1 VRLAVLSRLEV
12 PVAKSLAVALFLIV
26 APLAACDKAKDKG
39 ATPVT
44 AEGSATGSAAA
55 KPADMAGAKTA
66 EKPADKPADKAADKA
81 IDANWKVFDGPTFT
95 VKAAGKPSENTTD
108 VPTELG
114 LMAMTAYTFQEG
126 DEAKAHAVMTTKLP
140 DSVKGA
146 DKAKMLRDARDGMIN
161 KYGAKV
167 DKDDEV
173 KIGDTDAIDFAAHG
187 EHAQLGK
194 FYVRGRVA
202 IKNHTLFQV
211 MSLGQGHA
219 QQPDS
224 AAFVESFTLK

>member
-1 VRLAVLSRLEV
+1 VSSLEV

-26 APLAACDKAKDKG
+26 APLAACDKGKDKG
-39 ATPVT
+39 AAPTT
-44 AEGSATGSAAA
+44 GSATPTAGSAEAKPADTGSAAA
-55 KPADMAGAKTA
+55 KPADTGSAAA
-66 EKPADKPADKAADKA
+66 KPAETGA
-81 IDANWKVFDGPTFT
+81 IDANWKVFDGPSFT
-95 VKAAGKPSENTTD
+95 VKAAVKPAENTTD
-108 VPTELG
+108 VPTDLG
-114 LMAMTAYTFQEG
+114 PMAMTAYTFQEG

-167 DKDDEV
+167 DMDKEV
-173 KIGDTDAIDFAAHG
+173 KIGDTDALDFAAHG

-211 MSLGQGHA
+211 MSLGQGHT

-224 AAFVESFTLK
+224 TAFVESFQLK

>member
-1 VRLAVLSRLEV
+1 M
-12 PVAKSLAVALFLIV
+12 AKSLAVALFLIV
-26 APLAACDKAKDKG
+26 APLAACDKGDKG
-39 ATPVT
+39 KAATPT
-44 AEGSATGSAAA
+44 AGSATPTTGSAGSAAAKPADTAGSAAA
-55 KPADMAGAKTA
+55 KPADMAA
-66 EKPADKPADKAADKA
+66 KPADTA

-95 VKAAGKPSENTTD
+95 VKAAVKPAENTTD
-108 VPTELG
+108 VPTDLG
-114 LMAMTAYTFQEG
+114 PMAMTAYTFQEG

-167 DKDDEV
+167 DMDQEV
-173 KIGDTDAIDFAAHG
+173 KIGDTNALDFAAHG
-187 EHAQLGK
+187 DHAQLGK

-211 MSLGQGHA
+211 MSLGQGHT

-224 AAFVESFTLK
+224 AAFVESFQLK

>member
-1 VRLAVLSRLEV
+1 VSRLEV

-26 APLAACDKAKDKG
+26 APLAGCEKSKDKG
-39 ATPVT
+39 PTPATP
-44 AEGSATGSAAA
+44 AGSAAPTTGSAGA
-55 KPADMAGAKTA
+55 KPADMAG
-66 EKPADKPADKAADKA
+66 EKPADKA

-95 VKAAGKPSENTTD
+95 VKAAVKPSQNTTD
-108 VPTELG
+108 VPTDLG
-114 LMAMTAYTFQEG
+114 PMAMTAYTFQEG

-140 DSVKGA
+140 DSVKTA
-146 DKAKMLRDARDGMIN
+146 DKSKMLRDARDGMIN
-161 KYGAKV
+161 KYGAIV

-173 KIGDTDAIDFAAHG
+173 KIGDTNAIDFAAHG

>member
-1 VRLAVLSRLEV
+1 M
-12 PVAKSLAVALFLIV
+12 AKSLAVALFLIV

-39 ATPVT
+39 ATP
-44 AEGSATGSAAA
+44 AAGSAVGSAGSAAATTAGSAADPAGSAAA
-55 KPADMAGAKTA
+55 KPADTAGSAA
-66 EKPADKPADKAADKA
+66 EKPVTGA
-81 IDANWKVFDGPTFT
+81 IDANWKVFEGPTFT
-95 VKAAGKPSENTTD
+95 VKAATKPAENTTD
-108 VPTELG
+108 VPTDLG
-114 LMAMTAYTFQEG
+114 PMAMTAYTFQEG

-167 DKDDEV
+167 DKDDEI
-173 KIGDTDAIDFAAHG
+173 KIGDTPALDFAAHG
-187 EHAQLGK
+187 DHAQLGK

-202 IKNHTLFQV
+202 IKNHTLYQV
-211 MSLGQGHA
+211 MSLGQGHT

-224 AAFVESFTLK
+224 AAFVESFQLK

>member
-1 VRLAVLSRLEV
+1 M
-12 PVAKSLAVALFLIV
+12 AKSLAVALVLIV
-26 APLAACDKAKDKG
+26 APLAACEKAKDKG
-39 ATPVT
+39 PTPT
-44 AEGSATGSAAA
+44 AGSATATAGSAEAKPADGSAAA
-55 KPADMAGAKTA
+55 KPADMGSAAMKPTDTA
-66 EKPADKPADKAADKA
+66 IA
-81 IDANWKVFDGPTFT
+81 ANWKVFDGPTFT
-95 VKAAGKPSENTTD
+95 VKAAVKPSENTTD
-108 VPTELG
+108 VPTDLG
-114 LMAMTAYTFQEG
+114 PMAMTAYTFQEG

-161 KYGAKV
+161 KYGATV
-167 DKDDEV
+167 DMDKEV
-173 KIGDTDAIDFAAHG
+173 KIGDTNALDFAAHG
-187 EHAQLGK
+187 DHAQLGK

-224 AAFVESFTLK
+224 AAFVESFQLK

>member
-1 VRLAVLSRLEV
+1 M
-12 PVAKSLAVALFLIV
+12 AKSLAVALFLII
-26 APLAACDKAKDKG
+26 APLTACEKGKDKG
-39 ATPVT
+39 AQPAATPAGAAAPPT
-44 AEGSATGSAAA
+44 TGSAAT
-55 KPADMAGAKTA
+55 KPADMEGLSAVKPVDR
-66 EKPADKPADKAADKA
+66 PADKPADTA

-95 VKAAGKPSENTTD
+95 VKAAGKPAENTTD
-108 VPTELG
+108 VPTDLG
-114 LMAMTAYTFQEG
+114 PMAMTAYTFQEG

-140 DSVKGA
+140 DSVKTA

-167 DKDDEV
+167 DMDKEV
-173 KIGDTDAIDFAAHG
+173 KIGETPALDFAAHG

>member
-1 VRLAVLSRLEV
+1 M
-12 PVAKSLAVALFLIV
+12 AKSLAVALFLII
-26 APLAACDKAKDKG
+26 APLTACEKGKDKG
-39 ATPVT
+39 AQPAATPAGAAAPPT
-44 AEGSATGSAAA
+44 TGSAAT
-55 KPADMAGAKTA
+55 KPADMEGLSAVKPVDR
-66 EKPADKPADKAADKA
+66 PADKPADTA

-95 VKAAGKPSENTTD
+95 VKAAVKPAENTTD
-108 VPTELG
+108 VPTDLG
-114 LMAMTAYTFQEG
+114 PMAMTAYTFQEG

-140 DSVKGA
+140 DSVKTA

-167 DKDDEV
+167 DMDKEV
-173 KIGDTDAIDFAAHG
+173 KIGETPALDFAAHG

>member
-1 VRLAVLSRLEV
+1 VSSLEV
-12 PVAKSLAVALFLIV
+12 PVAKSLAAALFLIV
-26 APLAACDKAKDKG
+26 APLAACEKGKDKG
-39 ATPVT
+39 AAPIT
-44 AEGSATGSAAA
+44 GSAAPTTGSAAA
-55 KPADMAGAKTA
+55 KPADVAAA
-66 EKPADKPADKAADKA
+66 KPAETPAAKPADKA
-81 IDANWKVFDGPTFT
+81 IDADWKVFDGPTFT
-95 VKAAGKPSENTTD
+95 VKAAVKPSENTTD
-108 VPTELG
+108 VPTDLG
-114 LMAMTAYTFQEG
+114 PMAMTAYTFQEG

-161 KYGAKV
+161 KYGATV
-167 DKDDEV
+167 DKDEEI
-173 KIGDTDAIDFAAHG
+173 KIGETPALDFAAHG
-187 EHAQLGK
+187 QHAQLGK

-224 AAFVESFTLK
+224 AAFVESFLLK

>member
-1 VRLAVLSRLEV
+1 M
-12 PVAKSLAVALFLIV
+12 AKSLAVALFLIV
-26 APLAACDKAKDKG
+26 APLAACDKGDKG
-39 ATPVT
+39 KAATPT
-44 AEGSATGSAAA
+44 AGSATPTAGSAAA
-55 KPADMAGAKTA
+55 KPADTAGSAA
-66 EKPADKPADKAADKA
+66 EKPADVAAKPADTA

-95 VKAAGKPSENTTD
+95 VKAAVKPAENTTD
-108 VPTELG
+108 VPTDLG
-114 LMAMTAYTFQEG
+114 PMAMTAYTFQEG

-167 DKDDEV
+167 DMDKEV
-173 KIGDTDAIDFAAHG
+173 KIGDTNALDFAAHG
-187 EHAQLGK
+187 DHAQLGK

-211 MSLGQGHA
+211 MSLGQGHT

-224 AAFVESFTLK
+224 AAFVESFQLK

>member
-1 VRLAVLSRLEV
+1 
-12 PVAKSLAVALFLIV
+12 VAKSLAVALFLIV
-26 APLAACDKAKDKG
+26 APLAACEKKAPAPAVG
-39 ATPVT
+39 SA
-44 AEGSATGSAAA
+44 AGSATPTAGSAAA
-55 KPADMAGAKTA
+55 KPADMAGSAA
-66 EKPADKPADKAADKA
+66 AKPADMAGSAEAKPADGA

-95 VKAAGKPSENTTD
+95 VKAAVKPAENTTD
-108 VPTELG
+108 VPTDLG
-114 LMAMTAYTFQEG
+114 PMAMTAYTFQEG

-167 DKDDEV
+167 DMDKEV
-173 KIGDTDAIDFAAHG
+173 KIGDTDALDFAAHG
-187 EHAQLGK
+187 DHAQLGK

-211 MSLGQGHA
+211 MSLGQGHS

-224 AAFVESFTLK
+224 AAFVESFQLK

>member
-1 VRLAVLSRLEV
+1 M
-12 PVAKSLAVALFLIV
+12 AKSLAVAVFLIV

-39 ATPVT
+39 ATP
-44 AEGSATGSAAA
+44 AAGSATGSAATTGSA
-55 KPADMAGAKTA
+55 AAQPTAMAGSAA
-66 EKPADKPADKAADKA
+66 EKPADVVSGSGAAKPTDTA
-81 IDANWKVFDGPTFT
+81 IDASWKVFEGPTFT
-95 VKAAGKPSENTTD
+95 VRAAGKPAENVTD

-114 LMAMTAYTFQEG
+114 PMAMTAYTFQEG

-167 DKDDEV
+167 DKDEEI
-173 KIGDTDAIDFAAHG
+173 KIGDTSALDFAAHG
-187 EHAQLGK
+187 DHAQLGK

-224 AAFVESFTLK
+224 AAFVESFRLK